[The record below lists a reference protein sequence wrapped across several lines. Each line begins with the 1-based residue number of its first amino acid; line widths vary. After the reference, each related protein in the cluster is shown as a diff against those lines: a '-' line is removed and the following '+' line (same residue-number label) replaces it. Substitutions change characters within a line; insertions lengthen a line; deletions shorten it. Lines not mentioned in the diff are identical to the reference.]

1 MYSLDLVTVCKYAD
15 ARYYFDDGVKA
26 LHTFSLGNNVINND
40 MVSKIIKNLYG
51 ETFLKKINWFY
62 EEMSNKKEVI

>member
-1 MYSLDLVTVCKYAD
+1 MRKLGMCIFCCKLRKMYSLDLVTVCKYAD

-26 LHTFSLGNNVINND
+26 LHTFSLRNNVINND

-51 ETFLKKINWFY
+51 ETFF
-62 EEMSNKKEVI
+62 